1 MPTYDYPLSLNTI
14 SYEAATNST
23 PLTMTELY
31 GVKFTDGSKTA
42 PSGTIALSDFRLKNV
57 QPYKNEEQ
65 LVPSNVTTG
74 DRYGLS
80 TAFATGFTA
89 WGYYLFVSSYHD
101 DYNSYTNAGSV
112 YLYIKAT
119 ESQGGGWTLSPYT
132 ITPPDPGSYDYFG
145 TAISVDKYATWIAV
159 SAPYWDSNTYT
170 DTGAVYFYERSLS
183 NHRQYTY
190 RGIQSGPY
198 QQAGGRLGYT
208 PMSLSMDSWATYT
221 VVGGPY
227 FYGYGYSYL
236 GRVYLYT
243 RSGSTWSSSTS
254 NVFYPPSSDY
264 KSYLY
269 YGYSVSA
276 KNSEWFIVGA
286 FGADD
291 SPYTRCGAAYVYAN
305 WGGTWEFEQ
314 RLVASDR
321 GNTFYFGFSVDI
333 SEDGYYIIVGSHYR
347 NHQGYTRVGG
357 AYIFIRSGAIW
368 QEQAILNPPV
378 YANNTYFGQKVHI
391 SPDGSYAV
399 VGAEGEQSSTGSV
412 CVFSRSG
419 TTWSLRSKVTASD
432 ASPNYRFGNSIAIS
446 EDFGGKART
455 LMVGSYN
462 HSGGRGSV
470 YTYQIEDLPV
480 VQTSVTSSVSMSGGI
495 FTYDAPVSITYHGER
510 VAYGSYAVSIIANTP
525 NSGVVG
531 IFKKNQGSFTL
542 DTTITASDAGTNDQ
556 FGTSVSITD
565 DRYAWTDQ
573 LLVGAPLWDDTSNN
587 FSNSGA
593 AYLFTLSGG
602 VWTELTKFLPSD
614 PSTSGGGFGDSV
626 AIHED
631 YVPIYVVSR
640 PGWDDTSNNFTN
652 AGAVY
657 LFTIHNTSIGQVSP
671 IDKLISPNAA
681 SNERFGNRIDVSQ
694 TFQSNDARIVVSA
707 LGSEKV
713 YIFRPGTG
721 GAKAA
726 GWYCIH
732 TITEPSI
739 STIGRNFGWD
749 LSISG
754 DGKRLAIV
762 RRGHSHPEVGVV
774 FIYKYEV
781 AIDSL
786 SLEQYVTPLND
797 YESNIRNINSVSL
810 SYSGTRLLIGDS
822 DRGRAYL
829 YTRDLSDV
837 LSEWTHRLRYLLK
850 NPHARNSQYG
860 DIDNFGFRVKMSGN
874 GNHALIT
881 ENYEPF
887 LFSEEY

>member
-31 GVKFTDGSKTA
+31 GVKFTDGSNTA

-57 QPYKNEEQ
+57 QPYKYEEQ
-65 LVPSNVTTG
+65 LVPSNVTTA
-74 DRYGLS
+74 DRYGVS
-80 TAFATGFTA
+80 TAFATGLSA
-89 WGYYLFVSSYHD
+89 WGYYLFVSSNYD
-101 DYNSYTNAGSV
+101 DYGSYTDAGSV
-112 YLYIKAT
+112 HLYIKDDDWA
-119 ESQGGGWTLSPYT
+119 LSPYT
-132 ITPPDPGSYDYFG
+132 ITPPDPGSSDYFG
-145 TAISVDKYATWIAV
+145 SAIAVDKYANWIAV

-170 DTGAVYFYERSLS
+170 NTGAVYFYERSS
-183 NHRQYTY
+183 SDHRQYTY

-198 QQAGGRLGYT
+198 QQGGGRLGFT
-208 PMSLSMDSWATYT
+208 SVSLSMDFGATYT

-254 NVFYPPSSDY
+254 NVFFPPSSDY
-264 KSYLY
+264 KTYLY

-276 KNSEWFIVGA
+276 KNTDRFVVGA
-286 FGADD
+286 FGAND
-291 SPYTRCGAAYVYAN
+291 SPYTSCGAVYVYAKS
-305 WGGTWEFEQ
+305 GSTWSLEQ

-321 GNTFYFGFSVDI
+321 GTYFYFGRSVDI

-357 AYIFIRSGAIW
+357 AYIFIRSGTTW
-368 QEQAILNPPV
+368 QQQTILNPPV
-378 YANNTYFGQKVHI
+378 YADYTYFGQKVHI

-399 VGAEGEQSSTGSV
+399 VGAEREQSSTGSV

-432 ASPNYRFGNSIAIS
+432 ASPNYFFGNSIAIS
-446 EDFGGKART
+446 EDSTT

-480 VQTSVTSSVSMSGGI
+480 VQTSVTSSVSTTGGI
-495 FTYDAPVSITYHGER
+495 FTYDPSVSITYHGER
-510 VAYGSYAVSIIANTP
+510 VAYGSYKTGT
-525 NSGVVG
+525 SGVVR

-542 DTTITASDAGTNDQ
+542 DAAITASDAGNDDQ
-556 FGTSVSITD
+556 FGKSVSIID
-565 DRYAWTDQ
+565 DV

-602 VWTELTKFLPSD
+602 VWTETTKFLPSD
-614 PSTSGGGFGDSV
+614 PSTDDGFGDSV
-626 AIHED
+626 AIYD
-631 YVPIYVVSR
+631 SSTNIYVVSR
-640 PGWDDTSNNFTN
+640 PGWNDTSNNFTN
-652 AGAVY
+652 AGAVH
-657 LFTIHNTSIGQVSP
+657 LFTTSGQ

-681 SNERFGNRIDVSQ
+681 SNEKFGNRIDISQ
-694 TFQSNDARIVVSA
+694 TSQPNDARIVVSA

-721 GAKAA
+721 GAFNS

-732 TITEPSI
+732 TITEPTSATTGS

-754 DGKRLAIV
+754 NGEHLAIL
-762 RRGHSHPEVGVV
+762 RRGQSHPEVGVV
-774 FIYKYEV
+774 FMFRN
-781 AIDSL
+781 
-786 SLEQYVTPLND
+786 YVFDRYITPLND
-797 YESNIRNINSVSL
+797 YESNIRDINSVSL

-829 YTRDLSDV
+829 NTRDFSD
-837 LSEWTHRLRYLLK
+837 LHSEWSHRLRYLLK

-860 DIDNFGFRVKMSGN
+860 DIDNFGFRVKMSGD
-874 GNHALIT
+874 GKHALIT

>member
-31 GVKFTDGSKTA
+31 GVKFTDGSNTA

-74 DRYGLS
+74 DSYGFS
-80 TAFATGFTA
+80 TAFATGYTA
-89 WGYYLFVSSYHD
+89 WGFYLFVSSPSDVYG
-101 DYNSYTNAGSV
+101 SYTGAGSV
-112 YLYIKAT
+112 HLYIND
-119 ESQGGGWTLSPYT
+119 GDWVLSPYT
-132 ITPPDPGSYDYFG
+132 ITAPDAGSNDLFG
-145 TAISVDKYATWIAV
+145 RAISVDKYANWIAV
-159 SAPYWDSNTYT
+159 SAPYWDSNPYIN
-170 DTGAVYFYERSLS
+170 TGAVYFYERSSS
-183 NHRQYTY
+183 NHRLFTY

-198 QQAGGRLGYT
+198 KQAAGRLGYT
-208 PMSLSMDSWATYT
+208 PTSLSMDAGASYT

-227 FYGYGYSYL
+227 FYGYGYYYL

-254 NVFYPPSSDY
+254 NVFFPPSSDY
-264 KSYLY
+264 KQYLY

-276 KNSEWFIVGA
+276 TNQDRFIVGA
-286 FGADD
+286 YGANN
-291 SPYTRCGAAYVYAN
+291 SPYTSCGTAYVYAKSGN
-305 WGGTWEFEQ
+305 TWSLEQ
-314 RLVASDR
+314 RLLASDR
-321 GNTFYFGFSVDI
+321 GYTFYFGFSVDI
-333 SEDGYYIIVGSHYR
+333 SENGYYIIVGSHYR

-357 AYIFIRSGAIW
+357 AYIFIRSGTTW
-368 QEQAILNPPV
+368 QQQAILNPPV
-378 YANNTYFGQKVHI
+378 YADNTYFGQKVHI
-391 SPDGSYAV
+391 SHDGSYAV
-399 VGAEGEQSSTGSV
+399 VGAEREQSSTGSV

-432 ASPNYRFGNSIAIS
+432 ASPNYFFGNSIAIS
-446 EDFGGKART
+446 EDSTT
-455 LMVGSYN
+455 LMVGSYG
-462 HSGGRGSV
+462 HSGNRGSV

-480 VQTSVTSSVSMSGGI
+480 VQTSVTSSVSMTGGV
-495 FTYDAPVSITYHGER
+495 FTYDPPVSISHDG
-510 VAYGSYAVSIIANTP
+510 VHVVYGSYTVGT
-525 NSGVVG
+525 SGVVG

-542 DTTITASDAGTNDQ
+542 DAQITASDAGTDDQ
-556 FGTSVSITD
+556 FGKSVSITD
-565 DRYAWTDQ
+565 DV

-602 VWTELTKFLPSD
+602 VWTETTKFLPSD

-626 AIHED
+626 AIYD
-631 YVPIYVVSR
+631 GSNNIYVVSR

-652 AGAVY
+652 AGAVH
-657 LFTIHNTSIGQVSP
+657 LFTTTSGQ

-681 SNERFGNRIDVSQ
+681 SNEKFGNRIDISQ
-694 TFQSNDARIVVSA
+694 TFQPNNVHIVVSA

-713 YIFRPGTG
+713 YIFKPGTG
-721 GAKAA
+721 GAYNS
-726 GWYCIH
+726 GWYCIQ

-754 DGKRLAIV
+754 DGKHLAIL
-762 RRGHSHPEVGVV
+762 RRGQGHPEVGVV
-774 FIYKYEV
+774 FVYTNSYGGGGFLW
-781 AIDSL
+781 ST
-786 SLEQYVTPLND
+786 SNLEYITPLND
-797 YESNIRNINSVSL
+797 YESNIRDINSVSL
-810 SYSGTRLLIGDS
+810 SYFGTRLLIGDS

-829 YTRDLSDV
+829 YTRDVSGTTW
-837 LSEWTHRLRYLLK
+837 SRRLRYLLK

-860 DIDNFGFRVKMSGN
+860 DIDNFGLRVKMSGN

>member
-31 GVKFTDGSKTA
+31 GVKFTDGSNTA

-57 QPYKNEEQ
+57 QPYKYEEQ

-80 TAFATGFTA
+80 TAFATGYSS
-89 WGYYLFVSSYHD
+89 WGFYLFVSSAYD
-101 DYNSYTNAGSV
+101 DYGSYTNAGSV
-112 YLYIKAT
+112 RLYIKERPPRLTRRELQA
-119 ESQGGGWTLSPYT
+119 GGWALSPYT
-132 ITPPDPGSYDYFG
+132 ITPPDPGTADYFG
-145 TAISVDKYATWIAV
+145 TAIAVDKYADWVAV
-159 SAPYWDSNTYT
+159 SAPYWESNTYT
-170 DTGAVYFYERSLS
+170 DTGAVYFYERASS
-183 NHRQYTY
+183 DHRQYTY
-190 RGIQSGPY
+190 RGIQFGPY

-208 PMSLSMDSWATYT
+208 PTSLSMDSWATYT

-227 FYGYGYSYL
+227 FHRYGYGYL

-254 NVFYPPSSDY
+254 NVFYPPSSDF

-276 KNSEWFIVGA
+276 KNPNRFVVGA
-286 FGADD
+286 YGAND
-291 SPYTRCGAAYVYAN
+291 SPYTSCGAVYVYAKS
-305 WGGTWEFEQ
+305 GSTWSLEQ

-321 GNTFYFGFSVDI
+321 ASTFYFGFGVDI
-333 SEDGYYIIVGSHYR
+333 SEDGYYIIVGSYYR
-347 NHQGYTRVGG
+347 NHQSYIRVGG
-357 AYIFIRSGAIW
+357 AYIFIRSGTTW
-368 QEQAILNPPV
+368 QQQAILNPPV
-378 YANNTYFGQKVHI
+378 YANDTYFGQKVHI

-399 VGAEGEQSSTGSV
+399 VGAEREQSSTGSV

-432 ASPNYRFGNSIAIS
+432 ASPNYFFGNSIAIS
-446 EDFGGKART
+446 EDST
-455 LMVGSYN
+455 MLMVGSNN

-480 VQTSVTSSVSMSGGI
+480 VQTSVTSSVSMTGGI
-495 FTYDAPVSITYHGER
+495 FTYDPPVSITYNGER
-510 VAYGSYAVSIIANTP
+510 VAYGSYTASIIANTP

-565 DRYAWTDQ
+565 DV

-602 VWTELTKFLPSD
+602 VWTETTKFLPSD
-614 PSTSGGGFGDSV
+614 PSTSGGGFGASV
-626 AIHED
+626 AIHENSTN
-631 YVPIYVVSR
+631 IYVVSR

-657 LFTIHNTSIGQVSP
+657 LFTTYVGQSSP

-681 SNERFGNRIDVSQ
+681 SNENFGSRIDISQ
-694 TFQSNDARIVVSA
+694 TFRASDAHIVVSA

-721 GAKAA
+721 GAYNS
-726 GWYCIH
+726 GWYCIR
-732 TITEPSI
+732 TITEPTSAWTGS

-754 DGKRLAIV
+754 DGQHLAIL
-762 RRGHSHPEVGVV
+762 RRGQSHPEVGVV
-774 FIYKYEV
+774 FTFKN
-781 AIDSL
+781 
-786 SLEQYVTPLND
+786 YVYDRSITPLND
-797 YESNIRNINSVSL
+797 YESNIRDINSVSL

-829 YTRDLSDV
+829 YTRDFSDV

-860 DIDNFGFRVKMSGN
+860 DIDNFGFRVKMSGD
-874 GNHALIT
+874 GKHALIT

-887 LFSEEY
+887 LFSAEEY

>member
-31 GVKFTDGSKTA
+31 GVKFTDGSNTA

-57 QPYKNEEQ
+57 QPYKYKEQ
-65 LVPSNVTTG
+65 LVPSNVTTA
-74 DRYGLS
+74 DRYGVS
-80 TAFATGFTA
+80 TAFATGQTA
-89 WGYYLFVSSYHD
+89 WGYYFFVSSNYD
-101 DYNSYTNAGSV
+101 DYGSYTDAGSV
-112 YLYIKAT
+112 HLYIKERPSRLTWRELQVRDWVWA
-119 ESQGGGWTLSPYT
+119 LSPYT
-132 ITPPDPGSYDYFG
+132 ITPPDPGSSDYFG
-145 TAISVDKYATWIAV
+145 SAIAVDKYADWIAV

-170 DTGAVYFYERSLS
+170 NTGAVYFYERQGGS
-183 NHRQYTY
+183 HRQYNY
-190 RGIQSGPY
+190 RGIQYGPY
-198 QQAGGRLGYT
+198 QQGGGRLGFT
-208 PMSLSMDSWATYT
+208 SVSLSMDFGATYT

-254 NVFYPPSSDY
+254 NVFFPPSSDY

-276 KNSEWFIVGA
+276 KNPNRFVVGA
-286 FGADD
+286 FGAND
-291 SPYTRCGAAYVYAN
+291 SPYTSCGAVYVYAKS
-305 WGGTWEFEQ
+305 GSTWSLEQ

-321 GNTFYFGFSVDI
+321 GTYFYFGRSVDI
-333 SEDGYYIIVGSHYR
+333 SENGYYIIVGSHYR

-357 AYIFIRSGAIW
+357 AYIFARYGTTW
-368 QEQAILNPPV
+368 QQQAILNPPV
-378 YANNTYFGQKVHI
+378 YADYTYFGQKVHI

-399 VGAEGEQSSTGSV
+399 VGAEREQSSTGSV
-412 CVFSRSG
+412 CVFSRSQTTG

-432 ASPNYRFGNSIAIS
+432 ASPNYFFGNSIAIS
-446 EDFGGKART
+446 EDSTT

-480 VQTSVTSSVSMSGGI
+480 VQTSVTSSVSMTGGV
-495 FTYDAPVSITYHGER
+495 FTYDAPVSITYNGER
-510 VAYGSYAVSIIANTP
+510 VAYGSYNVGT
-525 NSGVVG
+525 SGVVR

-542 DTTITASDAGTNDQ
+542 DAAITASDAGTNDQ
-556 FGTSVSITD
+556 FGKSVSITD
-565 DRYAWTDQ
+565 NV

-602 VWTELTKFLPSD
+602 VWTETTKFLPSD
-614 PSTSGGGFGDSV
+614 PSTDDGFGDSV
-626 AIHED
+626 AIHENSTN
-631 YVPIYVVSR
+631 IYVVSR

-652 AGAVY
+652 AGAVD
-657 LFTIHNTSIGQVSP
+657 LFTTSGQ

-681 SNERFGNRIDVSQ
+681 SNEKFGNRIDISQ
-694 TFQSNDARIVVSA
+694 TSQPNDARIVVSA

-721 GAKAA
+721 GALNS
-726 GWYCIH
+726 GWWCLR

-754 DGKRLAIV
+754 DGEHLAIL
-762 RRGHSHPEVGVV
+762 RRGQSHPEVGVV
-774 FIYKYEV
+774 FMFRNTYF
-781 AIDSL
+781 D
-786 SLEQYVTPLND
+786 QYITTLND
-797 YESNIRNINSVSL
+797 YESNIRDINSVSL

-829 YTRDLSDV
+829 YTRDISGTT
-837 LSEWTHRLRYLLK
+837 WTHRLRYLLK

-860 DIDNFGFRVKMSGN
+860 DIDNFGFRVKMSGD
-874 GNHALIT
+874 GKHALIT

-887 LFSEEY
+887 LFSAEEY